1 MPVTRDDMIKA
12 LKARTVPALRD
23 LGFKGSYP
31 HFYRDRD
38 GHVDLLTF
46 QFSAYGGRLTTEV
59 SYTTPSRDNLHPA
72 RKDTPASKLR
82 AYHAGKRKRLG
93 ADGYGDHWFIYD
105 QPMPQ
110 YGETAQEPAAIADQI
125 AMLAKTQGESWWS
138 EMRVGS

>member
-1 MPVTRDDMIKA
+1 MTVTRDEMIKA
-12 LKARTVPALRD
+12 IKAGTVPALRR

-31 HFYRDRD
+31 HFYRDRE

-46 QFSAYGGRLTTEV
+46 QFSAYGGRLTAEISFAT
-59 SYTTPSRDNLHPA
+59 SSRDNLHPVY
-72 RKDTPASKLR
+72 KDTPASKLR
-82 AYHAGKRKRLG
+82 VYFTGKRKRLG

-110 YGETAQEPAAIADQI
+110 YGEVAQDPTTIADQ
-125 AMLAKTQGESWWS
+125 LATLAATQGDSWWS